1 MEGTG
6 CNGQGV
12 VRACLARVLVF
23 TTRCRAALLVSL
35 LLCCLG
41 SPVIA
46 QDESY
51 RLSDTAYSAAVETGK
66 EIARIVLVDEDYRR
80 EQFLRAIAC
89 GQGIIAEGDSWFDYP
104 VRQDIV
110 DRLEDLGWAVF
121 SGASAGDTLRNMLY
135 NEKQR
140 LSLNNELYDA
150 FTSGKL
156 YDASTSGRNTRG
168 VSVADCQ
175 HDVTREGYPK
185 AILLSVGGNDIIDAM
200 EFLLEH
206 GDSSSDEAVSTQVK
220 NGLFFRLHRT
230 LVEYISMI
238 QTLCSHQA
246 GIYVELSD
254 VVISCRNI
262 PIFLHGYAY
271 AEATGRG
278 FLGSFSLGPLGSGPW
293 LRPAFEGNVQ
303 VEDADRVIREL
314 IDGYNS
320 LLCDVARKANETYWN
335 NNLNPIYHLDF
346 RELVQ
351 QDDWQD
357 ELHPNRDA
365 ARDLAEFISSEV
377 VRLHNLHILSTED
390 RSTESCIRPAR

>member
-23 TTRCRAALLVSL
+23 TTRCQAALLISL

-41 SPVIA
+41 SPVVA

-51 RLSDTAYSAAVETGK
+51 RLSDAVYDSAVETGQG
-66 EIARIVLVDEDYRR
+66 IARVVLNRGGQRQEW
-80 EQFLRAIAC
+80 FWWAIAC

-104 VRQDIV
+104 GRQDIV
-110 DRLEDLGWAVF
+110 DRLGDLRWAVF
-121 SGASAGDTLRNMLY
+121 SGASAGDTLRDMLY
-135 NEKQR
+135 NEEQR
-140 LSLNNELYDA
+140 LSLNDVIYEA
-150 FTSGKL
+150 FTR
-156 YDASTSGRNTRG
+156 GRNTRE

-175 HDVTREGYPK
+175 HDVARTGYPK

-206 GDSSSDEAVSTQVK
+206 GDSSSDEAVSTQIK

-238 QTLCSHQA
+238 QILCSYHVE
-246 GIYVELSD
+246 IYEETSD
-254 VVISCRNI
+254 GLISCRNI

-271 AEATGRG
+271 VEATGRG
-278 FLGSFSLGPLGSGPW
+278 FLGSFGRLLGSLGGGPW

-303 VEDADRVIREL
+303 VEAANRVIREL
-314 IDGYNS
+314 IDDYNS
-320 LLCDVARKANETYWN
+320 LLCDVAWKANETNWN

-351 QDDWQD
+351 QDDWRD
-357 ELHPNRDA
+357 ELHPNQDA
-365 ARDLAEFISSEV
+365 ARELAEFISGEV
-377 VRLHNLHILSTED
+377 VRLHRLHNPFTED
-390 RSTESCIRPAR
+390 RSTELESCIRPAR

>member
-6 CNGQGV
+6 CSGHLV
-12 VRACLARVLVF
+12 LRACLARVLVF
-23 TTRCRAALLVSL
+23 TARCRAALLFPL

-41 SPVIA
+41 SPVVA
-46 QDESY
+46 QD
-51 RLSDTAYSAAVETGK
+51 RLSDAVYDAAVETGQ
-66 EIARIVLVDEDYRR
+66 EIAKVVLDREDYRR
-80 EQFLRAIAC
+80 GLFWRAIEC
-89 GQGIIAEGDSWFDYP
+89 GQGIIAEGDSWFYYP
-104 VRQDIV
+104 VWQDIGEQ
-110 DRLEDLGWAVF
+110 LEDLEWAVF
-121 SGASAGDTLRNMLY
+121 SGAAPGDTLRDMLY
-135 NEKQR
+135 NEEQR
-140 LSLNNELYDA
+140 LSLNDVLYEA
-150 FTSGKL
+150 FTR
-156 YDASTSGRNTRG
+156 GRNTREVDG
-168 VSVADCQ
+168 CR
-175 HDVTREGYPK
+175 HDVARVGYPK

-206 GDSSSDEAVSTQVK
+206 GDSSSDEAVSTQIK

-238 QTLCSHQA
+238 QILCSHHA
-246 GIYVELSD
+246 EMYVRTSD

-271 AEATGRG
+271 VEATGRG
-278 FLGSFSLGPLGSGPW
+278 FLGSFSRVMGPLGSGPW

-320 LLCDVARKANETYWN
+320 LLCDVAWKANETNWN

-357 ELHPNRDA
+357 ELHPNQDA
-365 ARDLAEFISSEV
+365 ARELAEFISGEV
-377 VRLHNLHILSTED
+377 VRLHRLHNPSTED
-390 RSTESCIRPAR
+390 RSTELEFCIRPAR

>member
-6 CNGQGV
+6 CNGHGV
-12 VRACLARVLVF
+12 VFTAR
-23 TTRCRAALLVSL
+23 CWAALLVPL

-41 SPVIA
+41 SPVAA
-46 QDESY
+46 QDELY
-51 RLSDTAYSAAVETGK
+51 RLSDDVYAAAVRRGQ
-66 EIARIVLVDEDYRR
+66 EIARTVLDDDREDRR
-80 EQFLRAIAC
+80 RRQRQQAIAC

-104 VRQDIV
+104 VRRDILH
-110 DRLEDLGWAVF
+110 RLEDLGWAVF
-121 SGASAGDTLRNMLY
+121 SEASAGDTLRDMLY
-135 NEKQR
+135 NEEQR
-140 LSLNNELYDA
+140 LSLNDVLYEA
-150 FTSGKL
+150 FTR
-156 YDASTSGRNTRG
+156 GRNARE

-175 HDVTREGYPK
+175 HDVARVGYPK
-185 AILLSVGGNDIIDAM
+185 AILLSVGGNDIIDAI

-206 GDSSSDEAVSTQVK
+206 GDSSSDEAVSTQIK

-238 QTLCSHQA
+238 QILCNHHA
-246 GIYVELSD
+246 GIYVETSD

-271 AEATGRG
+271 VEATGRG
-278 FLGSFSLGPLGSGPW
+278 FVGFLGRLLGSLGGGPW
-293 LRPAFEGNVQ
+293 LRPVFEGNVQ

-320 LLCDVARKANETYWN
+320 LLCDVEWKANETNWN

-365 ARDLAEFISSEV
+365 ARELAEFISDEV
-377 VRLHNLHILSTED
+377 VRFHQLTGLEP
-390 RSTESCIRPAR
+390 CIVATSPAR